1 MVSIDKAVLLVQLIT
16 FLLAVPMVW
25 MFFLKPLIRT
35 LSDRE
40 KYITDT
46 LDKVEKDRDEMQ
58 KLKEDYEI
66 KMKEM
71 SLNAKAALEKAVAE
85 GEKSRHE
92 IIETAKEEGHKL
104 IVDAKK
110 EIEAEKVKAIE
121 DVKGAIVD
129 IAVIAAEKIV
139 KASMTKKAQTDI
151 VKDAIENIGK
161 N

>member
-1 MVSIDKAVLLVQLIT
+1 MVSVDKAVLLVQLIT
-16 FLLAVPMVW
+16 FLVAVPMVW
-25 MFFLKPLIRT
+25 VLFLKPLIRT
-35 LSDRE
+35 LSNRE

-92 IIETAKEEGHKL
+92 IIETAKAEGHKL

-110 EIEAEKVKAIE
+110 EIDAEKVKAIE

>member
-1 MVSIDKAVLLVQLIT
+1 MVSVDKAVLLVQLIT

-25 MFFLKPLIRT
+25 VLFLKPLIRT
-35 LSDRE
+35 LSNRE

-58 KLKEDYEI
+58 KMKEEYEI

-71 SLNAKAALEKAVAE
+71 HLNASAALEKAVAE

-104 IVDAKK
+104 IADAKK
-110 EIEAEKVKAIE
+110 EIDAEKVKAIE

>member
-1 MVSIDKAVLLVQLIT
+1 MVSVDKAVLLVQLIT
-16 FLLAVPMVW
+16 FLVAVPMVW
-25 MFFLKPLIRT
+25 VLFLKPLIRT
-35 LSDRE
+35 LSNRE

-92 IIETAKEEGHKL
+92 IIETAKAEGHKL

-110 EIEAEKVKAIE
+110 EIDAEKVKAIE

-139 KASMTKKAQTDI
+139 KASMTKKAHTDI

>member
-1 MVSIDKAVLLVQLIT
+1 MVSVDKAVLLVQLIT

-25 MFFLKPLIRT
+25 VLFLKPLIRT
-35 LSDRE
+35 LSNRE

-129 IAVIAAEKIV
+129 IAVKAAEKIV
-139 KASMTKKAQTDI
+139 KASMSKKAQADI

>member
-1 MVSIDKAVLLVQLIT
+1 MVSVDKAVLLVQLIT

-25 MFFLKPLIRT
+25 VLFLKPLIRT
-35 LSDRE
+35 LSNRE

-92 IIETAKEEGHKL
+92 IIETAKAEGHKL

-110 EIEAEKVKAIE
+110 EIDAEKVKAIE

>member
-139 KASMTKKAQTDI
+139 KASMSKKAQADI

>member
-1 MVSIDKAVLLVQLIT
+1 MVSVDKAVLLVQLIT
-16 FLLAVPMVW
+16 FLLAVPMIW
-25 MFFLKPLIRT
+25 IFFLKPLIRT
-35 LSDRE
+35 LTNRE

-58 KLKEDYEI
+58 K
-66 KMKEM
+66 MKEEYETKM
-71 SLNAKAALEKAVAE
+71 REMHLNASAALEKAVAE
-85 GEKSRHE
+85 GERSRHE

-104 IVDAKK
+104 IVEAKK

-121 DVKGAIVD
+121 DVKSSIVD

-139 KASMTKKAQTDI
+139 KASMSKKAQADI
-151 VKDAIENIGK
+151 VQDAIENIGK

>member
-1 MVSIDKAVLLVQLIT
+1 MVSVDKAVLLVQLIT
-16 FLLAVPMVW
+16 FLLAVPMIW
-25 MFFLKPLIRT
+25 IFFLKPLIKT
-35 LSDRE
+35 LTNRE

-58 KLKEDYEI
+58 KMKEEYEI
-66 KMKEM
+66 KMREM
-71 SLNAKAALEKAVAE
+71 HLNASAALEKAVAE
-85 GEKSRHE
+85 GERSRHE

-104 IVDAKK
+104 IVEAKK

-121 DVKGAIVD
+121 DVKGSIVD

-139 KASMTKKAQTDI
+139 KASMSKKAQTEI
-151 VKDAIENIGK
+151 VQDAIENIGK